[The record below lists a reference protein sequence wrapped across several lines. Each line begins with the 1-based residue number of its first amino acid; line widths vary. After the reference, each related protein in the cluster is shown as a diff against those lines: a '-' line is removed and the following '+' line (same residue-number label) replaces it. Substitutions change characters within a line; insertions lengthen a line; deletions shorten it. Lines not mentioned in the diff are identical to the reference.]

1 MKKKGLYAMKNNSK
15 QGNEEKGRSLFHLI
29 SRKEADE
36 SHRGLSSTEA
46 TRCRF
51 DFQRGLATVLGIGI
65 LLLAFFNTLLHW
77 QLFGLSSQT
86 FAALATLAGS
96 LVLWLFVAT
105 DWPSLLTLV
114 SLGLIPEMTYGQVS
128 QWSFGN
134 TTFVFLLFTF
144 VMTYALNQTSFL
156 KRVTSKVIHSRFAM
170 SRPSHFITA
179 FLGVVL
185 LLSSV
190 ISPTVIFMFL
200 LPLFEEICLQF
211 DWKKG
216 DPSASHLLVAM
227 FITIAI
233 GTAIT
238 PINHVFAIT
247 AMGLY
252 TALSKVAIS
261 NWQYMQF
268 AIPAGLALFLVLL
281 ASIRFL
287 FTIDTKDVQIREL
300 DSLTGLA
307 PVDKRERWIVGLF
320 LGMVAMWLIPEI
332 FATVFP
338 SFATFFKQAGIMFPP
353 LLMTGIL
360 ALLKVDNKP
369 LVNISEAIS
378 KGVHWPSMLL
388 VGSTLAL
395 GTVLSNEKI
404 GVVALL
410 NEQLSPF
417 VVGLSPVWMVLFFV
431 VWAGVQTNF
440 TSNLV
445 TVSVVTTMA
454 LTIYQSAGSR
464 FSANIA
470 VICCGI
476 GYMASLAF
484 VTAPAMPYVAISI
497 GSEWTNS
504 RTTFLFGCWMLLWS
518 ILSAIA
524 IFYPLGVLVLR

>member
-1 MKKKGLYAMKNNSK
+1 MQWKKKEWSTMLGL
-15 QGNEEKGRSLFHLI
+15 GVLI
-29 SRKEADE
+29 VSF
-36 SHRGLSSTEA
+36 L
-46 TRCRF
+46 
-51 DFQRGLATVLGIGI
+51 
-65 LLLAFFNTLLHW
+65 NTALDW
-77 QLFGLSSQT
+77 QLFGLSSPT
-86 FAALATLAGS
+86 FAALATLVGS
-96 LVLWLFVAT
+96 LILWLFVAT

-114 SLGLIPEMTYGQVS
+114 SLGLIPEITYGQVS

-156 KRVTSKVIHSRFAM
+156 KRVTSKVVHSRFAM
-170 SRPSHFITA
+170 SRPSRFIIA

-185 LLSSV
+185 ILSSV

-211 DWKKG
+211 GWKKG
-216 DPSASHLLVAM
+216 DKSASHLLIAM

-233 GTAIT
+233 GTAMT

-252 TALSKVAIS
+252 SAMSKVAIS
-261 NWQYMQF
+261 NLQYMQF
-268 AIPAGLALFLVLL
+268 AVPAGLAIFLILL
-281 ASIRFL
+281 LSIRFL
-287 FTIDTKDVQIREL
+287 FKIDTKEIQLKEL
-300 DSLTGLA
+300 NSLSDLD
-307 PVDKRERWIVGLF
+307 PIDKRESWIVGLF
-320 LGMVAMWLIPEI
+320 LGMVVMWLVPEI
-332 FATVFP
+332 LAGAFPAFA
-338 SFATFFKQAGIMFPP
+338 SFFKQAGIMFPP
-353 LLMTGIL
+353 LLMTAVL
-360 ALLKVDNKP
+360 ALLHVDGKP
-369 LVNISEAIS
+369 LLTISEAIS

-404 GVVALL
+404 GVVAVL

-417 VVGLSPVWMVLFFV
+417 VVGLSPVLMVVFFV
-431 VWAGVQTNF
+431 VWAGIQTNF

-454 LTIYQSAGSR
+454 LTIFQSAGTQ

-470 VICCGI
+470 VICCAI
-476 GYMASLAF
+476 GFMASLAF

-497 GSEWTNS
+497 GTGWTNS
-504 RTTFLFGCWMLLWS
+504 RDTFLFGCWMLIWC

-524 IFYPLGVLVLR
+524 IFYPLGVVILEK

>member
-1 MKKKGLYAMKNNSK
+1 MNMQWKK
-15 QGNEEKGRSLFHLI
+15 QGIARCLGLGVLILAYLHTLFGWH
-29 SRKEADE
+29 
-36 SHRGLSSTEA
+36 
-46 TRCRF
+46 
-51 DFQRGLATVLGIGI
+51 
-65 LLLAFFNTLLHW
+65 
-77 QLFGLSSQT
+77 LFGLSSQT
-86 FAALATLAGS
+86 FAALATLVGS
-96 LVLWLFVAT
+96 LILWLFVAT

-156 KRVTSKVIHSRFAM
+156 KRVTSKVVHSRFAM
-170 SRPSHFITA
+170 SRPSRFITA

-185 LLSSV
+185 LLSSA

-211 DWKKG
+211 GWKKG
-216 DPSASHLLVAM
+216 DQSASHLLIAM

-252 TALSKVAIS
+252 TAMSKVAIS
-261 NWQYMQF
+261 NLQYMQF
-268 AIPAGLALFLVLL
+268 AVPAGLALFLVLL
-281 ASIRFL
+281 FSVRFL
-287 FTIDTKDVQIREL
+287 FKIDTKDIQMKEL
-300 DSLTGLA
+300 DSLTALE
-307 PVDKRERWIVGLF
+307 PVDKREKWIVGLF
-320 LGMVAMWLIPEI
+320 LGMVAMWLVPEI
-332 FATVFP
+332 LVGALP
-338 SFATFFKQAGIMFPP
+338 AFATFFKQAGIMFPP
-353 LLMTGIL
+353 LLMTAVL
-360 ALLKVDNKP
+360 ALLNVEGKP
-369 LVNISEAIS
+369 LLNISEALS

-395 GTVLSNEKI
+395 GTVLSNEKV

-410 NEQLSPF
+410 NEQLSPV
-417 VVGLSPVWMVLFFV
+417 VVGLSPIFMVVFFV

-454 LTIYQSAGSR
+454 LTLYQSAGTQ
-464 FSANIA
+464 FTANIA
-470 VICCGI
+470 VICCAI

-497 GSEWTNS
+497 GSDWTNS
-504 RTTFLFGCWMLLWS
+504 RDTFLFGCWMLLWS
-518 ILSAIA
+518 SLSAIA
-524 IFYPLGVLVLR
+524 IFYPLGVLVLP

>member
-1 MKKKGLYAMKNNSK
+1 MQWKKKEWSTMLGL
-15 QGNEEKGRSLFHLI
+15 GVLI
-29 SRKEADE
+29 VSF
-36 SHRGLSSTEA
+36 L
-46 TRCRF
+46 
-51 DFQRGLATVLGIGI
+51 
-65 LLLAFFNTLLHW
+65 NTALNW
-77 QLFGLSSQT
+77 QLFGLPSPT
-86 FAALATLAGS
+86 FAALATLVGS
-96 LVLWLFVAT
+96 LILWLFVAT

-114 SLGLIPEMTYGQVS
+114 SLGLIPEITYGQVS

-156 KRVTSKVIHSRFAM
+156 KRVTSKVVHSRFAM
-170 SRPSHFITA
+170 SRPSRFITA

-185 LLSSV
+185 ILSSV

-211 DWKKG
+211 GWKKG
-216 DPSASHLLVAM
+216 DKSASHLLIAM
-227 FITIAI
+227 FVTIAI
-233 GTAIT
+233 GTAMT

-252 TALSKVAIS
+252 AAMSKVVIS
-261 NWQYMQF
+261 NLQYMQF
-268 AIPAGLALFLVLL
+268 AVPAGLAIFLILL
-281 ASIRFL
+281 LSIRFL
-287 FTIDTKDVQIREL
+287 FKIDTKEIQLKEL
-300 DSLTGLA
+300 NSLRDLA
-307 PVDKRERWIVGLF
+307 PIDKQESWIVGLF
-320 LGMVAMWLIPEI
+320 LGMVVMWLVPEI
-332 FATVFP
+332 LVGAFPAFA
-338 SFATFFKQAGIMFPP
+338 SFFKQAGIMFPP
-353 LLMTGIL
+353 LLMTAVL
-360 ALLKVDNKP
+360 ALLHVEGKP
-369 LVNISEAIS
+369 LLNISEAIS

-388 VGSTLAL
+388 VGATLAL

-417 VVGLSPVWMVLFFV
+417 VVGLSSVSMVVFFV
-431 VWAGVQTNF
+431 VWAGIQTNF

-454 LTIYQSAGSR
+454 LTIFQSAGTQ

-470 VICCGI
+470 VICCAI
-476 GYMASLAF
+476 GFMASLAF

-497 GSEWTNS
+497 GSGWTNS
-504 RTTFLFGCWMLLWS
+504 RDTFLFGCWMLIWS

-524 IFYPLGVLVLR
+524 IFYPLGVVILQK

>member
-1 MKKKGLYAMKNNSK
+1 MKWKKKT
-15 QGNEEKGRSLFHLI
+15 I
-29 SRKEADE
+29 
-36 SHRGLSSTEA
+36 A
-46 TRCRF
+46 TIL
-51 DFQRGLATVLGIGI
+51 GLGIFI
-65 LLLAFFNTLLHW
+65 LAFLNTSFGW
-77 QLFGLSSQT
+77 QVFGLSSQT

-96 LVLWLFVAT
+96 LILWLFVAT
-105 DWPSLLTLV
+105 DWPSLLALV
-114 SLGLIPEMTYGQVS
+114 SLGLIPEITYSQVS

-156 KRVTSKVIHSRFAM
+156 KRVTSKVVHSRFAM
-170 SRPSHFITA
+170 SRPSRFITA

-185 LLSSV
+185 IMSSM

-200 LPLFEEICLQF
+200 LPLFEEMCLQF
-211 DWKKG
+211 GWKKG
-216 DPSASHLLVAM
+216 DQSASHLLIAM

-252 TALSKVAIS
+252 ASVSKLPIS
-261 NWQYMQF
+261 NLQYMQF
-268 AIPAGLALFLVLL
+268 AVPAGLALFLVLL
-281 ASIRFL
+281 FSVRFL
-287 FTIDTKDVQIREL
+287 FKIDSKDIQVKEL
-300 DSLTGLA
+300 DSLTDLA
-307 PVDKRERWIVGLF
+307 PIDKREKWIVALF
-320 LGMVAMWLIPEI
+320 LGMVAMWLVPEI
-332 FATVFP
+332 LAGISPAFA
-338 SFATFFKQAGIMFPP
+338 AFFKQAGIMFPP
-353 LLMTGIL
+353 LLMTAVL
-360 ALLKVDNKP
+360 ALLKVEGKP
-369 LVNISEAIS
+369 LLNISEAIS

-395 GTVLSNEKI
+395 GTVLSNDQI
-404 GVVALL
+404 GVVSLL

-417 VVGLSPVWMVLFFV
+417 VVGLSPVWMVVFFV
-431 VWAGVQTNF
+431 VWAGIQTNF

-454 LTIYQSAGSR
+454 LTIYQSAGSQ

-470 VICCGI
+470 VICCAI

-504 RTTFLFGCWMLLWS
+504 RDTFRFGCWILLWS
-518 ILSAIA
+518 ILSAVA
-524 IFYPLGVLVLR
+524 IFYPLGLLILQ